1 MKRVVTGWSDA
12 GEPVVLF
19 EGEPPNQPDFGIA
32 TSSEIWTVD
41 AVPAAYRGQDDP
53 TVGDW
58 RVEPPI
64 GGVTYRIAT
73 YAPGAEVGVHSTH
86 TVDVFTVLAGEM
98 TMLFNDREIVLAP
111 GDSVVQ
117 QATPHGWANRGS
129 ETCVAVIV
137 LITAEGANEGNR
149 LAWP

>member
-1 MKRVVTGWSDA
+1 VKRIVTGWSEA
-12 GEPVVLF
+12 GDPVVLF
-19 EGEPPNQPDFGIA
+19 EGEPPNQPDFGVA
-32 TSSEIWTVD
+32 TSSEIWTVG
-41 AVPAAYRGQDDP
+41 AVPAPYRGQDDP
-53 TVGDW
+53 TVGEW

-73 YAPGAEVGVHSTH
+73 YAPGAEVGIHSTQ

-98 TMLFNDREIVLAP
+98 TMLFADREIVLAP

-129 ETCVAVIV
+129 ETCVAVI
-137 LITAEGANEGNR
+137 LLLTAEGATEEGR